1 MPKTLEVRLLEPQ
14 VIVNAKQLE
23 LSPALEEYITRKV
36 GRLIR
41 HLQGLINPVRVE
53 VGYDDVRDAD
63 RRFYS
68 EITLW
73 VGDKLVRVEEAAA
86 DPRAAIDQA
95 TDLLKDEI
103 ERLRDRLQE
112 HRPRLKDELAQASV
126 RTMPVAETPPEGE
139 SPLEAPDRQIT
150 AVKELELK
158 PVTVDEAIE
167 EMALTDYQFFVFYN
181 VETDSINVLYRR
193 KDGTLG
199 LIVPNLG

>member
-1 MPKTLEVRLLEPQ
+1 MLKFLEVRSLEPQ

-23 LSPALEEYITRKV
+23 LSPALEDYISRKV
-36 GRLIR
+36 GRLVR
-41 HLQGLINPVRVE
+41 HLRGLINPVRVE

-63 RRFYS
+63 RRFYA

-73 VGDKLVRVEEAAA
+73 VGDNLVRVEEAAA

-95 TDLLKDEI
+95 TDLLKDEV

-112 HRPRLKDELAQASV
+112 HRPRLKDEIAEASV
-126 RTMPVAETPPEGE
+126 RTMPAAETPPEGE
-139 SPLEAPDRQIT
+139 SPAEAPDRQIT

-158 PVTVDEAIE
+158 PMTVDEAVE

-193 KDGTLG
+193 KNGTLG
-199 LIVPNLG
+199 LIVPSLG

>member
-73 VGDKLVRVEEAAA
+73 VGDKLVRVEEVAA

-126 RTMPVAETPPEGE
+126 RTMPVAETSGE
-139 SPLEAPDRQIT
+139 SPLETPNRQIT

-167 EMALTDYQFFVFYN
+167 EMALTDHQFFVFYN